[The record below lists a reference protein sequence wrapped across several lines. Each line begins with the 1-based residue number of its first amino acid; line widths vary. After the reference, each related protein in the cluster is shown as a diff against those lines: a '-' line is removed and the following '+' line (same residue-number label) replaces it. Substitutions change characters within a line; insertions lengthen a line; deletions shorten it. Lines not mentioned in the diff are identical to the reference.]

1 MGKRDRFDAFVAGAG
16 KNAKSLL
23 NKAIQAADQT
33 DDGKF
38 GFADVAVIAEGIGS
52 VVKKGAQEI
61 NDLWGFKIEI
71 TSNVDLEKGGGMNE

>member
-38 GFADVAVIAEGIGS
+38 GFADVAVIAEGI
-52 VVKKGAQEI
+52 
-61 NDLWGFKIEI
+61 
-71 TSNVDLEKGGGMNE
+71 